1 MKKHYRLTGFC
12 LVKLIIGRTISTV
25 FIGYLY
31 NGNKAKLLNMML
43 SKTSV
48 YVKSYDRQ
56 TK

>member
-12 LVKLIIGRTISTV
+12 LVKLIIGKTISTV

-31 NGNKAKLLNMML
+31 NGNKTKLLNIML

-48 YVKSYDRQ
+48 YVKSYDAQ

>member
-12 LVKLIIGRTISTV
+12 WVKLIIGKTISTV

-31 NGNKAKLLNMML
+31 NANKTKLLNIML

-48 YVKSYDRQ
+48 YVKIYDGQ